1 MIAEMSYDLSTES
14 WRIVRGFL
22 PADWKK
28 SAREFGALRRA
39 REIKDEEVLLQLLLM
54 HTAGGLSL
62 KQAAM
67 RATEWG
73 LANVS
78 AVALFKRLRAAE
90 PWLRHLTAQMVEE
103 MSTKLTGMGEPGR
116 RWRILDATDIVEP
129 GPTGASWRVHYSL
142 RLPELACDF
151 FEVTDTHGGES
162 FKRLPVK
169 GGDVVLADR
178 GYANRQGVAHI
189 LGTGAAVVVRIN
201 VQTFPLAKGDGGEFR
216 ALPCLRRLNGHAC
229 GEWKVSFEWKGRCYP
244 ARLCAVRKSA
254 LNAERARRKAKRKS
268 SNNGHQTIQP
278 ETLELAGYVLVL
290 TTLAPINYSTKTVL
304 EIYRCRWQVELAF
317 KRLKSLL
324 AFGHVPKTDPES
336 CRGWLQG
343 KILAALLIDKILR
356 HGRFFSPWGYT
367 L

>member
-1 MIAEMSYDLSTES
+1 MSYDLSTES
-14 WRIVRGFL
+14 WEIVRSFL
-22 PADWKK
+22 PVDWKV
-28 SAREFGALRRA
+28 SARASGALRRA
-39 REIKDEEVLLQLLLM
+39 RGIKDEEVLLQLLLM

-62 KQAAM
+62 KQTAM
-67 RATEWG
+67 RAAELG
-73 LANVS
+73 LAEVS

-103 MSTKLTGMGEPGR
+103 MSAKLTRIGESR
-116 RWRILDATDIVEP
+116 RCWRIMDATDIVEP
-129 GPTGASWRVHYSL
+129 GPTGTSWRVHYSL

-151 FEVTDTHGGES
+151 FEVSDTHGGES
-162 FKRLPVK
+162 FKRLPAK
-169 GGDVVLADR
+169 SGDVVLADR

-189 LGTGAAVVVRIN
+189 LATGADVVVRIN
-201 VQTFPLAKGDGGEFR
+201 IQTFPLSKRDGDEFR
-216 ALPCLRRLNGHAC
+216 LLPCLRRLKGQTC
-229 GEWKVSFEWKGRCYP
+229 GEWEVSFEWKGRRYS

-254 LNAERARRKAKRKS
+254 INAERARRKAKRKS
-268 SNNGHQTIQP
+268 SNNGYQAIQP

-290 TTLAPINYSTKTVL
+290 TTLAPTDYPTKAVL

-324 AFGHVPKTDPES
+324 AFGHVPKTDPDS

-343 KILAALLIDKILR
+343 KILAALLIDRILR
-356 HGRFFSPWGYT
+356 CGRFFSPWGHT